1 MSGLREFSIAIARIV
16 LGMAVLIGGL
26 VTLDLIVYISATGST
41 FGERIAAAYD
51 DGYSQGYAQTYDVTY
66 QEAYGEAHDKGFD
79 KGYEIGLEIDSEEGA
94 ATLVDLHNPTYKELK
109 KFLSRDTTDTNLY
122 TPGEYVSFDFA
133 VELNNNAELEGI
145 RAAFVTVIFPEKRH
159 GIVAFETTDKGLI
172 FIEPQS
178 DDEVNVEIG
187 ESYWWSAA
195 RFSPTDYDDT
205 IVEVQIIW

>member
-1 MSGLREFSIAIARIV
+1 MDDLREFGIAIGRIV
-16 LGMAVLIGGL
+16 LGIVILIEGL
-26 VTLDLIVYISATGST
+26 IILDLIFYLSYTGST
-41 FGERIAAAYD
+41 FTEKIAAAYD
-51 DGYSQGYAQTYDVTY
+51 NGYNKGYDQTYEVSY
-66 QEAYGEAHDKGFD
+66 QEAYGEAYDKGYN
-79 KGYEIGLEIDSEEGA
+79 KGYEISLGIDSEEGA
-94 ATLVDLHNPTYKELK
+94 ATLVELSNPTYEELIE
-109 KFLSRDTTDTNLY
+109 FLSRDKTDTNLY

-178 DDEVNVEIG
+178 DAEVNVEIG

-195 RFSPTDYDDT
+195 GISPAHYDDT
-205 IVEVQIIW
+205 LVELQIIW